1 MDSEYIDISPSST
14 LIKQYQVCLCNTSHV
29 YILINLFDLCQHLF
43 LHWYIHFLKCSH
55 MLNDKGNV
63 SFCHHLAS
71 VVCRPSSANFSH
83 QVSDGGS
90 GERASSFL
98 HSYIHF
104 FKCWHMLNEPFILSS
119 IIDWSIVSTDRKT
132 YLFSTHTR
140 LNCITISRILRK
152 KSLKI
157 PKGKSEFVYQRRT
170 YNTMAKRKSTNG
182 QTTI

>member
-1 MDSEYIDISPSST
+1 
-14 LIKQYQVCLCNTSHV
+14 
-29 YILINLFDLCQHLF
+29 
-43 LHWYIHFLKCSH
+43 

-71 VVCRPSSANFSH
+71 VVCRPSSTNFSH

-119 IIDWSIVSTDRKT
+119 IID
-132 YLFSTHTR
+132 
-140 LNCITISRILRK
+140 
-152 KSLKI
+152 
-157 PKGKSEFVYQRRT
+157 
-170 YNTMAKRKSTNG
+170 
-182 QTTI
+182 